1 MLQYRTK
8 KALEW
13 RAFLNGA
20 RDFIGGQLGGPLG
33 SALPEQRTKTD

>member
-20 RDFIGGQLGGPLG
+20 RDFIGGTLG
-33 SALPEQRTKTD
+33 SALGEALPEQRTKSD